1 MESLDPGAL
10 RADARR
16 NHDRIRAAAVEVFRD
31 RGLSA
36 PLEDIAAAAHVSKA
50 TVFNRFGGRAGLI
63 DAVIDEVGAQELLD
77 VIERARAV
85 DDTEERIRWYV
96 AALRDLQY
104 RLPAVN
110 GVILRQVPG
119 SRGLMELC
127 SQGERFHEELV
138 AQGVA
143 TGVLAETFEPED
155 FQALAI
161 ETALV
166 LEERGRPPRPGYDRR
181 TTFLLDGI
189 ARSVRPGRPARPA
202 RHPSHDGSGERTDPG
217 DEA

>member
-1 MESLDPGAL
+1 METLDPGPL

-16 NHDRIRAAAVEVFRD
+16 NHDRIRAAAVEVFRE

-36 PLEDIAAAAHVSKA
+36 PLEDVAAAAHVSKA

-63 DAVIDEVGAQELLD
+63 DAVIDDVAAQELLG

-85 DDTEERIRWYV
+85 VDIGERIRWYV
-96 AALRDLQY
+96 AAQRDLQY
-104 RLPAVN
+104 RQPAVN

-119 SRGLMELC
+119 SRELMELC
-127 SQGERFHEELV
+127 RRGEAFHEEL
-138 AQGVA
+138 AEQGLA
-143 TGVLAETFEPED
+143 SGFLAETFEPED
-155 FQALAI
+155 FHALAI

-166 LEERGRPPRPGYDRR
+166 LEERGRPPRPSYDRR

-189 ARSVRPGRPARPA
+189 ARPARVARPA
-202 RHPSHDGSGERTDPG
+202 RHPSHDGSDEGTDPDG
-217 DEA
+217 EL

>member
-1 MESLDPGAL
+1 MDRLDPGAL

-77 VIERARAV
+77 VIERARTVADV
-85 DDTEERIRWYV
+85 GERIRWYV

-104 RLPAVN
+104 RSPAVN

-119 SRGLMELC
+119 SRQLMELC
-127 SQGERFHEELV
+127 SRGEAFHEELV
-138 AQGVA
+138 EQGVA
-143 TGVLAETFEPED
+143 SEALAQAFEPED
-155 FQALAI
+155 FHALAI
-161 ETALV
+161 GTALV

-181 TTFLLDGI
+181 TAFLLDGI
-189 ARSVRPGRPARPA
+189 ARPARVARPA
-202 RHPSHDGSGERTDPG
+202 RHPSHDGSDEGADPEVG
-217 DEA
+217 L